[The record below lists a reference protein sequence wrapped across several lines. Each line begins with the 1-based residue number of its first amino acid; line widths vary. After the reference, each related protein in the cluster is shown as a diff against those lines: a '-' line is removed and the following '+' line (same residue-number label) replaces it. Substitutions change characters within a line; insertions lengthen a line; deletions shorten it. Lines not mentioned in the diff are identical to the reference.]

1 MNLSKLKRTKQ
12 AFNADPEKATISRDA
27 FSGLQ
32 DMQALA
38 IFTGHFAGKPILL
51 ASGQLNLMFL
61 SVNSFQ
67 VNCLLSCLSFRNTED
82 INSNNWLVLMTQK
95 DIGNNNKSP
104 GHLLSGLFVFFNVK
118 IRLVYSLPDSL

>member
-12 AFNADPEKATISRDA
+12 AFKADAEKATASRDA

-32 DMQALA
+32 EVQALA

-67 VNCLLSCLSFRNTED
+67 VNCSLGC
-82 INSNNWLVLMTQK
+82 
-95 DIGNNNKSP
+95 
-104 GHLLSGLFVFFNVK
+104 FN
-118 IRLVYSLPDSL
+118 L